1 MLANASFAGGGFLLG
16 PAFFISSAPYVSML
30 TIEDGT
36 IVTDADSYV
45 AIADVT
51 TYATRYGA
59 TWNTAD
65 SLANEQAIL
74 RAMLYVESFEDEFK
88 GERVSEA
95 QELSWPRAYVENFRG
110 SGYLASD
117 AIPKG
122 LKNAVC
128 EAAIIEM
135 ATPGTLLASAISATG
150 SQTVKRLFQK
160 VDVIEKETE
169 YFEGT
174 ETAKDERF
182 EKLRAWLEPFIRAAT
197 NKVYRG

>member
-1 MLANASFAGGGFLLG
+1 MLANAPVLGGGLLLG
-16 PAFFISSAPYVSML
+16 PAFFVFTPYTSML
-30 TIEDGT
+30 TIEDGS
-36 IVTDADSYV
+36 IVANADSV
-45 AIADVT
+45 VDIADVT
-51 TYATRYGA
+51 TYAARYGS
-59 TWNTAD
+59 TWNTSS
-65 SLANEQAIL
+65 SLLNEQAIL
-74 RAMLYVESFEDEFK
+74 RAMLYLESFEDEFK

-117 AIPKG
+117 SIPKG
-122 LKNAVC
+122 IKNAVC

-135 ATPGTLLASAISATG
+135 ATPGTLLASSISATA

-169 YFEGT
+169 YFEGAAT
-174 ETAKDERF
+174 SKDDRF
-182 EKLRAWLEPFIRAAT
+182 EKITAWLEPFIRAAT

>member
-1 MLANASFAGGGFLLG
+1 
-16 PAFFISSAPYVSML
+16 ML

-36 IVTDADSYV
+36 IVADADSYV

-51 TYATRYGA
+51 TYAGRYGS

-74 RAMLYVESFEDEFK
+74 RAMLYIESMEDMFK
-88 GERVSEA
+88 GCRVSEA
-95 QELSWPRAYVENFRG
+95 QELSWPRSYVPNLRG

-117 AIPKG
+117 AIPKQ
-122 LKNAVC
+122 LKNAVA

-135 ATPGTLLASAISATG
+135 SSPGTLLVSSASTT
-150 SQTVKRLFQK
+150 SQQTIKRLFQK

-174 ETAKDERF
+174 TIEKDKRF
-182 EKLRAWLEPFIRAAT
+182 EKIQAWLEPFLKSDTGRVIR
-197 NKVYRG
+197 G